1 MKLAS
6 IEIKGFK
13 SFGDRV
19 IIHFDQGTTAIVGP
33 NGSGKS
39 NVVDAIRWVLGEQKI
54 RLLRSEKME
63 NVIFNGTKT
72 RKPANMAEVTLTFE
86 NTRNILPVE
95 YSTISITRRLIRN
108 GESEYY
114 LNGTHCRLKD
124 ITDLFMD
131 TGIGPDSY
139 SIIELKMVDDILN
152 DKNNTIKQLLEE
164 AAGISK
170 YKLRKKQTL
179 VRLEETETDLNRVKD
194 LLFEIEKS
202 MKQLESQARRANRF
216 YRLKEEYTQ
225 VALRVAWLSIIQHKK
240 ELEEIQKNEQ
250 ILKDDKI
257 NIQTKIKTLEAT
269 CERIKTESLEKE
281 KKLSV
286 AQKTLND
293 LLVQISK
300 SESDENNRNDRI
312 RFLNEKCQQLEEQI
326 EKDTAQQSLL
336 QQAIENLQA
345 ERLAEQARCDLAT
358 TEFNELKEQV
368 TEKKFLSDK
377 AQKELAEWNEKLQ
390 SLRQQL
396 YDFETRQAI
405 NQAKQVS
412 LNEEMERIATQQ
424 KEWQEKLAE
433 SDTARQQ
440 LATYKLTLEEQIHDT
455 EEAIHKLTQQQE
467 LETASL
473 THLNEKLTQEKR
485 QHDARINEYELT
497 KNLVEQMD
505 GYPESIKFLKR
516 SSGRIRTAP
525 LLAEIIHCRE
535 EFKVAIESYL
545 EPFLNHFVVHTRAEA
560 HEAIALLRQQ
570 QGGRAQFFIMDELHH
585 RPLPSFPALPHCI
598 RAIEVIDFNP
608 EYSALMHL
616 LLGHVYLA
624 EDETAADRFEMAAND
639 NTVLIARQG
648 HYIRQK
654 YCVSGGSTG
663 LFDGKRTGKMQ
674 NLERLAHLIRQHQE
688 EIEQLEKAIVHA
700 RSSLETLG
708 KHQQQLVLSRNQQ
721 DEKLREIQSK
731 IAAFE
736 DRCLHLR
743 ETINTSQQ
751 TLAIL
756 EKQRQ
761 QLDAESQ
768 SEDFRPIHTDELRNQ
783 LAVLTE
789 QAGCAQQLADTLL
802 QEYNEATRLA
812 NQQQIV
818 LVQQQN
824 KLQNITREI
833 GYKVSQLETLAAT
846 LQQSQQELQQIKRQR
861 EELNALSE
869 TNKQQLL
876 LLLQD
881 KMAYES
887 TLNRLEEEYYELKGQ
902 MDREEKNIHEL
913 RKKGEQN
920 DTVIHSLQE
929 QTTEIRMKMLAVK
942 ERVQAEFNVNIETMD
957 PPDMDENT
965 SLEELRERCEKLKV
979 QMDNFGPVNP
989 MALESFNEVKERF
1002 DFIVK
1007 EKNDLVQ
1014 ARESLLQT
1022 ISEIDLTARDRFMEA
1037 YEKVRSHFIT
1047 VFRSLFSEEDT
1058 CDLILLEP
1066 NNPLESDLQVIAQPK
1081 GKKPLSIHQLSG
1093 GEKTLTA
1100 TALLFGIYLL
1110 KPSPFCILDEVDA
1123 PLDDAN
1129 IDKFNR
1135 LIRKFSDQSQF
1146 IIITH
1151 NKRTMAATDLMYGVT
1166 MAEPGI
1172 SQVVPVDLKSYEM
1185 V

>member
-1 MKLAS
+1 MKLSS

-19 IIHFDQGTTAIVGP
+19 IIHFDHGTTAIVGP

-63 NVIFNGTKT
+63 NVIFNGTKN
-72 RKPANMAEVTLTFE
+72 RKPANLAEVTLTFE

-179 VRLEETETDLNRVKD
+179 VRLEETESDLNRVND

-202 MKQLESQARRANRF
+202 MKQLESQARRATRF
-216 YRLKEEYTQ
+216 YRLKEEYRQLALQ
-225 VALRVAWLSIIQHKK
+225 VAWHAMMQYKK
-240 ELEEIQKNEQ
+240 ESEEIRKNEQ
-250 ILKDDKI
+250 VLKDDKI
-257 NIQTKIKTLEAT
+257 SIQTKIKTLEASH
-269 CERIKTESLEKE
+269 ERLKTESLEKE
-281 KKLSV
+281 KKLSA
-286 AQKTLND
+286 AQKALND
-293 LLVQISK
+293 LLIQISRL
-300 SESDENNRNDRI
+300 ESDENNRNERI
-312 RFLNEKCQQLEEQI
+312 RFLNDKLHQLEEQI
-326 EKDTAQQSLL
+326 EKDTEQHAGL
-336 QQAIENLQA
+336 QQVIENLQA
-345 ERLAEQARCDLAT
+345 ERLAEQARCDLASA
-358 TEFNELKEQV
+358 EFNELKEQV

-377 AQKELAEWNEKLQ
+377 AQKELAEWNQKLQ
-390 SLRQQL
+390 ALRQQVH
-396 YDFETRQAI
+396 DIETRLAI
-405 NQAKQVS
+405 IRAKKVS
-412 LNEEMERIATQQ
+412 LHEEMERIVDRQ

-433 SDTARQQ
+433 SDAARQQ
-440 LATYKLTLEEQIHDT
+440 LLTHTLTLQEQIQNT
-455 EEAIHKLTQQQE
+455 EKAIHELIQQHEHESALLTQ
-467 LETASL
+467 
-473 THLNEKLTQEKR
+473 LNEKLTQEKR
-485 QHDARINEYELT
+485 LYDARINEYELT

-516 SSGRIRTAP
+516 SSGRIRSAP

-535 EFKVAIESYL
+535 EFKVAIENYL

-560 HEAIALLRQQ
+560 HEAIVLLRQQ
-570 QGGRAQFFIMDELHH
+570 QAGRAQFFILDELRH
-585 RPLPSFPALPHCI
+585 RPTLSYPVLPHCL
-598 RAIEVIDFNP
+598 RALDAVEFSP
-608 EYSALMHL
+608 EYAPLFHL

-624 EDETAADRFEMAAND
+624 DDDSAADQFDLAADD

-663 LFDGKRTGKMQ
+663 LFDGKRTGKMK

-688 EIEQLEKAIVHA
+688 EMERLEKAIGHT
-700 RSSLETLG
+700 RSRMEAIG
-708 KHQQQLVLSRNQQ
+708 KQREELSRCRNQQ
-721 DEKLREIQSK
+721 DEQLHEIQSK

-743 ETINTSQQ
+743 ETISTSQQ
-751 TLAIL
+751 TLAVL

-761 QLDAESQ
+761 QLDE
-768 SEDFRPIHTDELRNQ
+768 EDQGDDLHSLHTDELHNR
-783 LAVLTE
+783 LALLTE
-789 QAGCAQQLADTLL
+789 EVFSTQQKADTLL
-802 QEYNEATRLA
+802 NEYNEATRLT

-833 GYKVSQLETLAAT
+833 GYKVSQLETLSAT
-846 LQQSQQELQQIKRQR
+846 LEQNRQELQQIKKQL
-861 EELNALSE
+861 EELHALSG
-869 TNKQQLL
+869 TNKQQLH

-881 KMAYES
+881 KMASET
-887 TLNRLEEEYYELKGQ
+887 TLNRLEEEYYDLKGQ
-902 MDREEKNIHEL
+902 MDREEKNIQEL
-913 RKKGEQN
+913 RRKGEQT
-920 DTVIHSLQE
+920 DTVIRSLQE
-929 QTTEIRMKMLAVK
+929 QTTEIRMKQLAVK
-942 ERVQAEFNVNIETMD
+942 ERMEAEFNINIETME
-957 PPDMDENT
+957 PSDMDENI
-965 SLEELRERCEKLKV
+965 SLEELRQRCDKLKI
-979 QMDNFGPVNP
+979 QIDSFGPVNP

-1007 EKNDLVQ
+1007 EKNDLLQ

-1037 YEKVRSHFIT
+1037 YEKIRSHFIT

-1058 CDLILLEP
+1058 CDLVLLEP
-1066 NNPLESDLQVIAQPK
+1066 NDPLESDLQIIAQPK
-1081 GKKPLSIHQLSG
+1081 GKRPLSIHQLSG

-1129 IDKFNR
+1129 IDKFTR

-1151 NKRTMAATDLMYGVT
+1151 NKRTMAATDLIYGVT
-1166 MAEPGI
+1166 MSEPGI
-1172 SQVVPVDLKSYEM
+1172 TQVVPVDLKSYEM